1 MMRSG
6 WSSRCRFPGV
16 LLPGVLFF
24 VVTSRVAAQSRP
36 ADLIVTNA
44 LIYTADAAHPRASAL
59 AVTGDRITFV
69 GSSVEVAAL
78 AGPGTTRIDAGGRPV
93 YPGFIDAHAHLRNL
107 SLILATLDL
116 RGVPSYDSLITLVAA
131 RAARATPGAWIRGRG
146 WDQNKWGTGFPTNAA
161 LSRATPGNPVYL
173 RRVDGHAALVNDA
186 ALRLAGIT
194 RKTPDPPGGRI
205 IRDAKGEP
213 TGVLIDQAFML
224 VEQAIPPDDASQ
236 MQAMTLPAID
246 EANRFGLTGL
256 HDPGVGPRE
265 LEAYEAL
272 ARAGRFNLRSY
283 VMIAGSSDTSAFLA
297 QQLALGPRLALHNGH
312 LWVRAI
318 KIEFDGAMGSRGAA
332 LLEPYS
338 DDPGN
343 TGLFRIPPEQVERI
357 AVRALQSGY
366 QMATHAIGDRANRV
380 TLDIYATAL
389 HQVPVPNHRFRIEHA
404 QLLAPEDIP
413 RFAELG
419 VIPSMQGSHQ
429 TSDMYWITGRIGP
442 SRVYGAY
449 AWRSLRETGV
459 IIPDGSDA
467 PVESINPLVSF
478 HSFVTRQDADNYPAG
493 GWFPAQRLS
502 REEALLGMT
511 LWPAYAAF
519 MENEVGSLTTGKYA
533 DFVILDQD
541 IMSVPAERI
550 LSTRVL
556 QTVLGGKTVFKS
568 DGQ

>member
-1 MMRSG
+1 MMRSES
-6 WSSRCRFPGV
+6 SSRCRLPAVLVPGV
-16 LLPGVLFF
+16 FLLLVCSRLPG
-24 VVTSRVAAQSRP
+24 QSPP

-44 LIYTADAAHPRASAL
+44 VIYTADAAHPRASAL
-59 AVTGDRITFV
+59 AVTGDRISFV
-69 GSSVEVAAL
+69 GASSEAMAL
-78 AGPGTTRIDAGGRPV
+78 AGPGTARIDAGGRPL

-116 RGVPSYDSLITLVAA
+116 RGVPSYDSLVTLVAA
-131 RAARATPGAWIRGRG
+131 SASRVPAGTWIRGRG
-146 WDQNKWGTGFPTNAA
+146 WDQNKWGTAFPTNTA

-186 ALRLAGIT
+186 ALRAAGIT

-205 IRDAKGEP
+205 IRDANGEP

-224 VEQAIPPDDASQ
+224 VEQAIPPDDATR
-236 MQAMTLPAID
+236 MQAMTLPAIA
-246 EANRFGLTGL
+246 EANQFGLTGL
-256 HDPGVGPRE
+256 HDPGVGARE

-272 ARAGRFNLRSY
+272 ARTGRFNLRSY
-283 VMIAGSSDTSAFLA
+283 VMIAAGSDTSAFLA
-297 QQLALGPRLALHNGH
+297 QQLALGPRLGMHGGR

-357 AVRALQSGY
+357 AVRALQAGF

-380 TLDIYATAL
+380 ALDIYASAL
-389 HQVPVPNHRFRIEHA
+389 RQVPTANHRFRIEHA
-404 QLLAPEDIP
+404 QLLTSQDIP

-429 TSDMYWITGRIGP
+429 TSDMSWVGNRIGP
-442 SRVYGAY
+442 VRLQWAY
-449 AWRSLRETGV
+449 VWRSLRNTGV
-459 IIPDGSDA
+459 IIPNGSDA

-478 HSFVTRQDADNYPAG
+478 HSFITRQDADNNPPG
-493 GWFPAQRLS
+493 GWFPEQRLT

-519 MENEVGSLTTGKYA
+519 MEGDVGSLAPGKYA

-541 IMSVPAERI
+541 IMTVPAERI
-550 LSTRVL
+550 LSAKVL
-556 QTVLGGKTVFKS
+556 RTVLGGVTVYERK
-568 DGQ
+568 